1 LALISRSR
9 AMFTGIIEEVGRV
22 TRVERGTGVTRL
34 AVAGPLVATDS
45 GIGDSI
51 AINGTCLTV
60 VRREGAELTFEAVPE
75 TLSRTNL
82 GELQPGSAVNM
93 ERALAATGRLAGHI
107 VQGHVDGVGTLQT
120 IAPEHDSWR
129 ITVAVP
135 PPLRRY
141 LVEKGSVALDG
152 ISLTVASLTEE
163 GFTVAIIPHTWQVT
177 TLHARHPSDRV
188 NVETDVLAKYVER
201 LLTKSD
207 EC

>member
-1 LALISRSR
+1 
-9 AMFTGIIEEVGRV
+9 MFTGIIEEVGRV
-22 TRVERGTGVTRL
+22 TRVERGTGVTRI
-34 AVAGPLVATDS
+34 VVDGPLVATDS

-60 VRREGAELTFEAVPE
+60 IRREGSELAFEAVPE

-82 GELQPGSAVNM
+82 GELRPGSAVNM

-107 VQGHVDGVGTLQT
+107 VQGHVDGVGPIQAIT
-120 IAPEHDSWR
+120 PEHDSWR

-135 PPLRRY
+135 PPLHRY

-163 GFTVAIIPHTWQVT
+163 GFTVAIIPHTWQAT
-177 TLHARHPSDRV
+177 TLHARRPGDRL
-188 NVETDVLAKYVER
+188 NLETDVLAKYVER
-201 LLTKSD
+201 LLKASD
-207 EC
+207 A